1 MNFEQ
6 GNIVMD
12 IRLLWLAV
20 GTFAIG
26 VESFAIS
33 SLLPQIAEST
43 GVSLTQA
50 GYLVLA
56 FALANAFGSPV
67 LAALTGT
74 ADRRLLLTITALLFS
89 AGAVWA
95 GLSFG
100 YADLMAAR
108 ILMAFSAGLYTA
120 TAQATGVAISSAD
133 HRARASSVIVGGTTM
148 AVAFGAPLGA
158 LVAGLAG
165 WRGSY
170 FMVAGFGIIAAAS
183 IWVMLP
189 SGLRGAP
196 LSLRQR
202 IAAVGLPG
210 VPGALLTTWLTLAGA
225 FTVIIY
231 LAVVTTQSIGL
242 SRELVPAVLL
252 AFGIGAAIGN
262 AAGGQLA
269 DRVGAR
275 PTVIGAVVMAG
286 LLLAAIS
293 LVPLLPA
300 PFAGIAFFV
309 LIFAWG
315 VTGWAFPPAQSS
327 HLLSLSPTNAPLV
340 LSLNASALYLGI
352 ASGSLIGGL
361 VLQYGMASDLGWVG
375 ALLPALALL
384 GIAASAVLRQPKPAQ
399 RKPSLARLG

>member
-1 MNFEQ
+1 
-6 GNIVMD
+6 MD

-33 SLLPQIAEST
+33 SLLPQIADST
-43 GVSLTQA
+43 GVTLTQA
-50 GYLVLA
+50 GYLVIA

-74 ADRRLLLTITALLFS
+74 VDRRRTLTVTALLFA

-95 GLSFG
+95 GFSQG

-133 HRARASSVIVGGTTM
+133 HRARAISVIVGGTTM

-158 LVAGLAG
+158 LVAGLVS

-170 FMVAGFGIIAAAS
+170 FMVAGFGVIAALS
-183 IWVMLP
+183 IWIMLP

-196 LSLRQR
+196 LTLRQR
-202 IAAVGLPG
+202 IAAVALPG
-210 VPGALLTTWLTLAGA
+210 VPGALLTTLFNLAGA

-231 LAVVTTQSIGL
+231 LAVITTASIGL
-242 SRELVPAVLL
+242 PRELVPAVLL
-252 AFGIGAAIGN
+252 AFGIGAAFGN

-269 DRVGAR
+269 DRLGAR
-275 PTVIGAVVMAG
+275 PTVIGAVLLNG
-286 LLLAAIS
+286 LMLVAIS
-293 LVPLLPA
+293 LVAYLPA
-300 PFAGIAFFV
+300 GFAGPAFFALVV
-309 LIFAWG
+309 LWG
-315 VTGWAFPPAQSS
+315 GTGWAFPPAQSS
-327 HLLSLSPTNAPLV
+327 YLLSLSPGNAPLV

-352 ASGSLIGGL
+352 AGGSLIGGL
-361 VLQYGMASDLGWVG
+361 VLQYGTPGELGWVG
-375 ALLPALALL
+375 ALLPALSLA
-384 GIAASAVLRQPKPAQ
+384 GIGLSAVLREPD
-399 RKPSLARLG
+399 PSMARMG

>member
-1 MNFEQ
+1 
-6 GNIVMD
+6 MD

-43 GVSLTQA
+43 GVSLTMA
-50 GYLVLA
+50 GYLVIA

-74 ADRRLLLTITALLFS
+74 MDRRRTLTAAALLFS

-95 GLSFG
+95 SLSLG

-108 ILMAFSAGLYTA
+108 IMMAFSAGLYTA
-120 TAQATGVAISSAD
+120 TAQATGVAISSVD
-133 HRARASSVIVGGTTM
+133 HRARAISVIVGGTTM

-158 LVAGLAG
+158 LVAGLVS

-170 FMVAGFGIIAAAS
+170 VMVAVFGLIAALS
-183 IWVMLP
+183 IWTLLP

-202 IAAVGLPG
+202 VAAVALPG
-210 VPGALLTTWLTLAGA
+210 VPGALLTTLFNLAGA

-231 LAVVTTQSIGL
+231 LAVITTTSIGL
-242 SRELVPAVLL
+242 PRELVPAVLL
-252 AFGIGAAIGN
+252 VFGIGAAIGN
-262 AAGGQLA
+262 FAGGQLA

-275 PTVIGAVVMAG
+275 QTVVVVVAFNAV
-286 LLLAAIS
+286 LLALAS
-293 LVPLLPA
+293 LVPMLPTPLIA
-300 PFAGIAFFV
+300 PAFFV
-309 LIFAWG
+309 LVFVWG
-315 VTGWAFPPAQSS
+315 SIGWAFPPAQSS
-327 HLLSLSPTNAPLV
+327 YLLSLSPASAPLV

-352 ASGSLIGGL
+352 AAGSLVAGL
-361 VLQYGMASDLGWVG
+361 VLQHGTPSDLGWVG
-375 ALLPALALL
+375 ATLPALSLVGIMLSAL
-384 GIAASAVLRQPKPAQ
+384 SRRQA
-399 RKPSLARLG
+399 RPSLARMG

>member
-1 MNFEQ
+1 
-6 GNIVMD
+6 MD

-33 SLLPQIAEST
+33 SLLPQIADST
-43 GVSLTQA
+43 GVTLTQA

-56 FALANAFGSPV
+56 FALANAFGSPI
-67 LAALTGT
+67 LAALSGT
-74 ADRRLLLTITALLFS
+74 ADRRRTLTITALLFA

-95 GLSFG
+95 GFSQG

-108 ILMAFSAGLYTA
+108 ILMAFAAGLYTA
-120 TAQATGVAISSAD
+120 TAQATGVAISSVD
-133 HRARASSVIVGGTTM
+133 HRARAISVIVGGTTM

-158 LVAGLAG
+158 LVAGLVS

-170 FMVAGFGIIAAAS
+170 FMVAGFGVIAALS

-196 LSLRQR
+196 LTLRQR
-202 IAAVGLPG
+202 IAAVALPG
-210 VPGALLTTWLTLAGA
+210 VPGALLTTLLNLAGA

-231 LAVVTTQSIGL
+231 LAVVTTESIGL
-242 SRELVPAVLL
+242 PRELVPAVLL
-252 AFGIGAAIGN
+252 AFGIGAAFGN

-275 PTVIGAVVMAG
+275 PTVIGAALLNGVM
-286 LLLAAIS
+286 LVAIS
-293 LVPLLPA
+293 LAAHLPA
-300 PFAGIAFFV
+300 AIVGPAFFALIV
-309 LIFAWG
+309 LWG
-315 VTGWAFPPAQSS
+315 ATGWAFPPAQSS
-327 HLLSLSPTNAPLV
+327 YLLSLSPGNAPLV

-352 ASGSLIGGL
+352 AGGSLIGGL
-361 VLQYGMASDLGWVG
+361 VLQYGTPSDLGWIG
-375 ALLPALALL
+375 ALLPALSLA
-384 GIAASAVLRQPKPAQ
+384 GIGLSAMLRQPS
-399 RKPSLARLG
+399 PSLARLG

>member
-1 MNFEQ
+1 
-6 GNIVMD
+6 MD

-43 GVSLTQA
+43 GVSLTMA
-50 GYLVLA
+50 GYLVIA

-74 ADRRLLLTITALLFS
+74 VDRRRTLTVSALLFS

-95 GLSFG
+95 SLSFG

-108 ILMAFSAGLYTA
+108 IMMAFSAGLYTA
-120 TAQATGVAISSAD
+120 TAQATGVAISSVD
-133 HRARASSVIVGGTTM
+133 HRARAISVIVGGTTM

-158 LVAGLAG
+158 LVAGLVS

-170 FMVAGFGIIAAAS
+170 VMVAVFGVIAATS
-183 IWVMLP
+183 IWVLLP

-202 IAAVGLPG
+202 IAAVALPG
-210 VPGALLTTWLTLAGA
+210 VPGALLTTLFNLAGA

-231 LAVVTTQSIGL
+231 LAVITTTAIGL
-242 SRELVPAVLL
+242 PRELVPVVLL
-252 AFGIGAAIGN
+252 VFGVGAAIGN
-262 AAGGQLA
+262 FAGGQLA

-275 PTVIGAVVMAG
+275 QTVVVVVAFNAV
-286 LLLAAIS
+286 LLALAS

-300 PFAGIAFFV
+300 PLIAPVFFV
-309 LIFAWG
+309 LVFIWG
-315 VTGWAFPPAQSS
+315 SIGWAFPPAQSS
-327 HLLSLSPTNAPLV
+327 YLLSLSPASAPLV

-352 ASGSLIGGL
+352 AGGSLVGGL
-361 VLQYGMASDLGWVG
+361 VLQHGTPSDLGWVG
-375 ALLPALALL
+375 AMLPAVSLVGILLSALAR
-384 GIAASAVLRQPKPAQ
+384 RQA
-399 RKPSLARLG
+399 RPSLARMG

>member
-1 MNFEQ
+1 
-6 GNIVMD
+6 MD

-33 SLLPQIAEST
+33 SLLPQISEST

-50 GYLVLA
+50 GYLVIA

-74 ADRRLLLTITALLFS
+74 VDRRLTLTITALLFS
-89 AGAVWA
+89 AGAAWA
-95 GLSFG
+95 GFTQG
-100 YADLMAAR
+100 YWDLMAAR
-108 ILMAFSAGLYTA
+108 IVMAFSAGLYTA

-133 HRARASSVIVGGTTM
+133 HRARAIAAIVGGTTM

-158 LVAGLAG
+158 LVAGFAG

-170 FMVAGFGIIAAAS
+170 YMVAGFGLVAAVA
-183 IWVMLP
+183 IWLMLP

-202 IAAVGLPG
+202 IAAVALPG

-242 SRELVPAVLL
+242 PRELVPAVLL
-252 AFGIGAAIGN
+252 TFGVGAAIGN
-262 AAGGQLA
+262 AVGGQLS

-275 PTVIGAVVMAG
+275 PTVIGALVMAG
-286 LLLAAIS
+286 LVLVGIS
-293 LVPLLPA
+293 LVSHLPA
-300 PFAGIAFFV
+300 PFAGVAFFG
-309 LIFAWG
+309 LIFIWG
-315 VTGWAFPPAQSS
+315 LTGWAFPPAQSS

-361 VLQYGMASDLGWVG
+361 VLQYGTASDLGWVG
-375 ALLPALALL
+375 AVLPALSLV
-384 GIAASAVLRQPKPAQ
+384 GIAISAMNRQPKM
-399 RKPSLARLG
+399 SLARLG

>member
-1 MNFEQ
+1 
-6 GNIVMD
+6 MD

-50 GYLVLA
+50 GYLVIA

-74 ADRRLLLTITALLFS
+74 ADRRRILTITALLFS
-89 AGAVWA
+89 VGAVWA

-120 TAQATGVAISSAD
+120 TAQATGVAISSVD
-133 HRARASSVIVGGTTM
+133 HRARAISVIVGGTTM

-158 LVAGLAG
+158 LVAGLAS

-170 FMVAGFGIIAAAS
+170 FMVAGFGVIAAAS
-183 IWVMLP
+183 IWLLLP
-189 SGLRGAP
+189 AGLRGAQ

-202 IAAVGLPG
+202 IAAVALPG
-210 VPGALLTTWLTLAGA
+210 VPGALLTTWLNLAGA

-231 LAVVTTQSIGL
+231 LAVVTTDSIGL
-242 SRELVPAVLL
+242 PRELVPVVLL
-252 AFGIGAAIGN
+252 TFGIGAAIGN

-275 PTVIGAVVMAG
+275 PTVIGAA
-286 LLLAAIS
+286 LLNMTLLVAVS
-293 LVPLLPA
+293 LVAHLPA
-300 PFAGIAFFV
+300 SVIVPAFFA
-309 LIFAWG
+309 LIFIWG
-315 VTGWAFPPAQSS
+315 ATGWAFPPAQSS
-327 HLLSLSPTNAPLV
+327 YLLSLSPTNAPLV

-352 ASGSLIGGL
+352 ASGSLIAGL
-361 VLQYGMASDLGWVG
+361 VLQYGTASDLGWVG
-375 ALLPALALL
+375 AIFPALSLA
-384 GIAASAVLRQPKPAQ
+384 GIGLSAMLREPDPN
-399 RKPSLARLG
+399 LARLG

>member
-1 MNFEQ
+1 
-6 GNIVMD
+6 MD

-33 SLLPQIAEST
+33 SLLPQIAESN

-74 ADRRLLLTITALLFS
+74 ADRRLTLTITALLFS

-120 TAQATGVAISSAD
+120 TAQATGVAISSVD
-133 HRARASSVIVGGTTM
+133 HRARAISVIVGGTTM

-189 SGLRGAP
+189 AGLRGAP

-242 SRELVPAVLL
+242 PRELVPAVLL

-275 PTVIGAVVMAG
+275 PTVIGAVVMVG

-309 LIFAWG
+309 LIFVWG
-315 VTGWAFPPAQSS
+315 ATGWAFPPAQSS

-361 VLQYGMASDLGWVG
+361 VLQYGTASDLGWVG
-375 ALLPALALL
+375 SLLPALALL
-384 GIAASAVLRQPKPAQ
+384 GIVISAVLRQPKPSQ
-399 RKPSLARLG
+399 RRPSMARLG

>member
-1 MNFEQ
+1 
-6 GNIVMD
+6 MD

-33 SLLPQIAEST
+33 SLLPQIADST
-43 GVSLTQA
+43 GVTLTQA

-56 FALANAFGSPV
+56 FALANAFGSPI

-74 ADRRLLLTITALLFS
+74 ADRRRTLTITALLFA

-95 GLSFG
+95 GFSQG

-108 ILMAFSAGLYTA
+108 ILMAFAAGLYTA
-120 TAQATGVAISSAD
+120 TAQATGVAISSVD
-133 HRARASSVIVGGTTM
+133 HRARAISVIVGGTTM

-158 LVAGLAG
+158 LVAGLVS

-170 FMVAGFGIIAAAS
+170 FMVAGFGVIAALS
-183 IWVMLP
+183 IWIMLP

-196 LSLRQR
+196 LTLRQR
-202 IAAVGLPG
+202 IAAVALPG
-210 VPGALLTTWLTLAGA
+210 VPGALLTTLLNLAGA

-231 LAVVTTQSIGL
+231 LAVVTTESIGL
-242 SRELVPAVLL
+242 PRELVPAVLL
-252 AFGIGAAIGN
+252 AFGIGAAFGN

-275 PTVIGAVVMAG
+275 PTVIGAALLNGVM
-286 LLLAAIS
+286 LVAIS
-293 LVPLLPA
+293 LAAHLPA
-300 PFAGIAFFV
+300 AIVGPAFFALIV
-309 LIFAWG
+309 LWG
-315 VTGWAFPPAQSS
+315 ATGWAFPPAQSS
-327 HLLSLSPTNAPLV
+327 YLLSLSPGNAPLV

-352 ASGSLIGGL
+352 AGGSLIGGL
-361 VLQYGMASDLGWVG
+361 VLQYGTPSDLGWIG
-375 ALLPALALL
+375 ALLPALSLA
-384 GIAASAVLRQPKPAQ
+384 GIGLSAMLRQPS
-399 RKPSLARLG
+399 PSLARLG

>member
-1 MNFEQ
+1 
-6 GNIVMD
+6 MD

-33 SLLPQIAEST
+33 SLLPQIADST

-74 ADRRLLLTITALLFS
+74 ADRRRTLTITALLFA

-95 GLSFG
+95 GFSQG

-120 TAQATGVAISSAD
+120 TAQATGVAISSVD
-133 HRARASSVIVGGTTM
+133 HRARAISVIVGGTTM

-158 LVAGLAG
+158 LVAGLVS

-170 FMVAGFGIIAAAS
+170 FMVAGFGVIAAAS
-183 IWVMLP
+183 IWIMLP
-189 SGLRGAP
+189 AGLRGAQ
-196 LSLRQR
+196 LTLRQR
-202 IAAVGLPG
+202 IAAVALPG
-210 VPGALLTTWLTLAGA
+210 VPGALLTTLLNLAGA

-242 SRELVPAVLL
+242 PRELVPAVLL
-252 AFGIGAAIGN
+252 AFGIGAAFGN

-275 PTVIGAVVMAG
+275 PTVIGAVVLNG
-286 LLLAAIS
+286 LMLLAIS
-293 LVPLLPA
+293 LVAYLPA
-300 PFAGIAFFV
+300 AFVGPAFFALIV
-309 LIFAWG
+309 LWG
-315 VTGWAFPPAQSS
+315 ATGWAFPPAQSS
-327 HLLSLSPTNAPLV
+327 YLLSLSPSNAPLV

-352 ASGSLIGGL
+352 AGGSLIGGL
-361 VLQYGMASDLGWVG
+361 VLQYGTPDDLGWIG
-375 ALLPALALL
+375 ALLPALSLA
-384 GIAASAVLRQPKPAQ
+384 GIGLSAMLREPDPN
-399 RKPSLARLG
+399 LARLG

>member
-1 MNFEQ
+1 
-6 GNIVMD
+6 MD

-33 SLLPQIAEST
+33 SLLPQIADST

-74 ADRRLLLTITALLFS
+74 ADRRRTLTITALLFA

-95 GLSFG
+95 GFSQG

-108 ILMAFSAGLYTA
+108 IVMAFSAGLYTA
-120 TAQATGVAISSAD
+120 TAQATGVAISSVD
-133 HRARASSVIVGGTTM
+133 HRARAISVIVGGTTM

-158 LVAGLAG
+158 LVAGLVS

-170 FMVAGFGIIAAAS
+170 FMVAGFGVIAAAS
-183 IWVMLP
+183 IWIMLP
-189 SGLRGAP
+189 AGLRGAQ
-196 LSLRQR
+196 LTLRQR
-202 IAAVGLPG
+202 IAAVALPG
-210 VPGALLTTWLTLAGA
+210 VPGALLTTLLNLAGA

-242 SRELVPAVLL
+242 PRELVPAVLL
-252 AFGIGAAIGN
+252 AFGIGAAFGN

-275 PTVIGAVVMAG
+275 PTVIGAALLNGVM
-286 LLLAAIS
+286 LVAIS
-293 LVPLLPA
+293 LVAHLPA
-300 PFAGIAFFV
+300 AIVGPAFFALIV
-309 LIFAWG
+309 LWG
-315 VTGWAFPPAQSS
+315 ATGWAFPPAQSS
-327 HLLSLSPTNAPLV
+327 YLLSLSPSNAPLV

-352 ASGSLIGGL
+352 AGGSLIGGL
-361 VLQYGMASDLGWVG
+361 VLQYGTPSDLGWVG
-375 ALLPALALL
+375 ALLPALSLA
-384 GIAASAVLRQPKPAQ
+384 GIVLSSVPRQPRQ
-399 RKPSLARLG
+399 RMARLG

>member
-1 MNFEQ
+1 
-6 GNIVMD
+6 MD

-33 SLLPQIAEST
+33 SLLPQIADST

-50 GYLVLA
+50 GYLVIA

-74 ADRRLLLTITALLFS
+74 VDRRLTLTITALLFS
-89 AGAVWA
+89 VGAVWA
-95 GLSFG
+95 GFSQG
-100 YADLMAAR
+100 YWDLMAAR

-133 HRARASSVIVGGTTM
+133 HRARAIAAIVGGTTM

-158 LVAGLAG
+158 LVAGFAG

-170 FMVAGFGIIAAAS
+170 YMVAGFGIIAAAA
-183 IWVMLP
+183 IWIMLP

-202 IAAVGLPG
+202 VAAVALPG
-210 VPGALLTTWLTLAGA
+210 VPGALLTTLLTLAGA

-242 SRELVPAVLL
+242 PRELVPAVLL
-252 AFGIGAAIGN
+252 TFGVGAAIGN
-262 AAGGQLA
+262 AVGGQLA

-275 PTVIGAVVMAG
+275 PTVIGALVMAG
-286 LLLAAIS
+286 LVLVGIS
-293 LVPLLPA
+293 LVSHLPA
-300 PFAGIAFFV
+300 QFAAIAFFG
-309 LIFAWG
+309 LIFIWG
-315 VTGWAFPPAQSS
+315 LTGWAFPPAQSS

-361 VLQYGMASDLGWVG
+361 VLQYGTPSDLGWVG
-375 ALLPALALL
+375 AVLPALSLL
-384 GIAASAVLRQPKPAQ
+384 GIAISAMNRPP
-399 RKPSLARLG
+399 RMNLARLG

>member
-1 MNFEQ
+1 
-6 GNIVMD
+6 MD
-12 IRLLWLAV
+12 IRLIWLAV

-33 SLLPQIAEST
+33 SLLPQIADST

-74 ADRRLLLTITALLFS
+74 ADRRRTLTITALLFA

-95 GLSFG
+95 GFSLG

-108 ILMAFSAGLYTA
+108 ILMALSAGLYTA

-133 HRARASSVIVGGTTM
+133 HRARAISVIVGGTTM

-158 LVAGLAG
+158 LVAGLVS

-170 FMVAGFGIIAAAS
+170 FMVAGFGVIAAAS
-183 IWVMLP
+183 IWIMLP
-189 SGLRGAP
+189 AGLRGTQ
-196 LSLRQR
+196 LTLRQR
-202 IAAVGLPG
+202 IAAVALPG
-210 VPGALLTTWLTLAGA
+210 VPGALLTTLLNLAGA

-231 LAVVTTQSIGL
+231 LAVVTVQSIGL
-242 SRELVPAVLL
+242 PRELVPAVLL
-252 AFGIGAAIGN
+252 AFGIGAAFGN

-275 PTVIGAVVMAG
+275 PTVIGATILNG
-286 LLLAAIS
+286 LMLLAIS
-293 LVPLLPA
+293 LAAHLPA
-300 PFAGIAFFV
+300 DIVGPTFFALIV
-309 LIFAWG
+309 LWG
-315 VTGWAFPPAQSS
+315 ATGWAFPPAQSS
-327 HLLSLSPTNAPLV
+327 YLLSLSPGNAPLV

-352 ASGSLIGGL
+352 AGGSLIGGL
-361 VLQYGMASDLGWVG
+361 VLQYGTPDDLGWIG
-375 ALLPALALL
+375 ALLPALSLV
-384 GIAASAVLRQPKPAQ
+384 GIGLSAMLRQPDPK
-399 RKPSLARLG
+399 LARLG

>member
-1 MNFEQ
+1 
-6 GNIVMD
+6 MD

-43 GVSLTQA
+43 GVSLTMA
-50 GYLVLA
+50 GYLVIA

-74 ADRRLLLTITALLFS
+74 VDRRRTLTVSALLFS

-95 GLSFG
+95 SLSFG

-108 ILMAFSAGLYTA
+108 IMMAFSAGLYTA
-120 TAQATGVAISSAD
+120 TAQATGVAISSVD
-133 HRARASSVIVGGTTM
+133 HRARAISVIVGGTTM

-158 LVAGLAG
+158 LVAGLVS

-170 FMVAGFGIIAAAS
+170 VMVAVFGVIAATS
-183 IWVMLP
+183 IWVLLP

-202 IAAVGLPG
+202 IAAVALPG
-210 VPGALLTTWLTLAGA
+210 VPGALLTTLFNLAGA

-231 LAVVTTQSIGL
+231 LAVITTTSIGL
-242 SRELVPAVLL
+242 ARELVPVVLL
-252 AFGIGAAIGN
+252 VFGVGAAIGN
-262 AAGGQLA
+262 FAGGQLA

-275 PTVIGAVVMAG
+275 QTVVVVVAFNAV
-286 LLLAAIS
+286 LLALAS

-300 PFAGIAFFV
+300 PLIAPVFFV
-309 LIFAWG
+309 LVFVWG
-315 VTGWAFPPAQSS
+315 SIGWAFPPAQSS
-327 HLLSLSPTNAPLV
+327 YLLSLSPASAPLV

-352 ASGSLIGGL
+352 AGGSLVGGL
-361 VLQYGMASDLGWVG
+361 VLQHGTPSDLGWVG
-375 ALLPALALL
+375 ALLPALSLVGILLSAL
-384 GIAASAVLRQPKPAQ
+384 ARRQA
-399 RKPSLARLG
+399 RPSLARMG

>member
-1 MNFEQ
+1 
-6 GNIVMD
+6 MD

-33 SLLPQIAEST
+33 SLLPQIADST
-43 GVSLTQA
+43 GVTLTQA
-50 GYLVLA
+50 GYLVIA

-74 ADRRLLLTITALLFS
+74 ADRRRILTITALIFA

-95 GLSFG
+95 GFSQG

-120 TAQATGVAISSAD
+120 TAQATGVAISSVD
-133 HRARASSVIVGGTTM
+133 HRARAISVIVGGTTM

-158 LVAGLAG
+158 LVAGLVS

-170 FMVAGFGIIAAAS
+170 FMVAGFGVIAAAS
-183 IWVMLP
+183 IWIMLP
-189 SGLRGAP
+189 SGLRGSS
-196 LSLRQR
+196 LTLRQR

-210 VPGALLTTWLTLAGA
+210 VPGALLTTLLNLAGA

-231 LAVVTTQSIGL
+231 LAVVTTGSIGL
-242 SRELVPAVLL
+242 PRELVPAVLL
-252 AFGIGAAIGN
+252 AFGVGAAFGN

-269 DRVGAR
+269 DRIGARATVVGAI
-275 PTVIGAVVMAG
+275 VLNG
-286 LLLAAIS
+286 LMLVAIS
-293 LVPLLPA
+293 LAAHLPA
-300 PFAGIAFFV
+300 GLVAPVFFA
-309 LIFAWG
+309 LIILWG
-315 VTGWAFPPAQSS
+315 ATGWAFPPAQSS
-327 HLLSLSPTNAPLV
+327 YLLSLSPGNAPLV

-352 ASGSLIGGL
+352 AGGSLIAGL
-361 VLQYGMASDLGWVG
+361 VLQYGTPSDLGWVG
-375 ALLPALALL
+375 ALFPALSLL
-384 GIAASAVLRQPKPAQ
+384 GIGLSAALRQPE
-399 RKPSLARLG
+399 PSMARLG

>member
-1 MNFEQ
+1 
-6 GNIVMD
+6 MD
-12 IRLLWLAV
+12 IRLIWLAV

-33 SLLPQIAEST
+33 SLLPQIAQST

-50 GYLVLA
+50 GYLVVA

-74 ADRRLLLTITALLFS
+74 ADRRLTLTIAALIFS
-89 AGAVWA
+89 AGAIWA
-95 GLSFG
+95 ALSVG

-108 ILMAFSAGLYTA
+108 VLMAFAAGLYTA

-133 HRARASSVIVGGTTM
+133 HRARAISVIVGGTTM

-158 LVAGLAG
+158 LVAGFVS

-170 FMVAGFGIIAAAS
+170 YMVSGFGVIAALA
-183 IWVMLP
+183 IWIMLP
-189 SGLRGAP
+189 AGLRGAQ

-202 IAAVGLPG
+202 IAAVALPG
-210 VPGALLTTWLTLAGA
+210 VPGALLTTLFNLAGA

-231 LAVVTTQSIGL
+231 LAVITTQSIGL
-242 SRELVPAVLL
+242 SRELVPMVLL
-252 AFGIGAAIGN
+252 AFGIGAAFGN

-275 PTVIGAVVMAG
+275 PTVIGAAMLNSLMLV
-286 LLLAAIS
+286 AIS
-293 LVPLLPA
+293 LAAHLPA
-300 PFAGIAFFV
+300 GLVIPVFFV
-309 LIFAWG
+309 LIVIWG
-315 VTGWAFPPAQSS
+315 GTGWAFPPAQSS
-327 HLLSLSPTNAPLV
+327 YLLSLSPSNAPLV

-352 ASGSLIGGL
+352 AAGSLIGGL
-361 VLQYGMASDLGWVG
+361 VLQFGTPSDLGWIG
-375 ALLPALALL
+375 ALLPALSLV
-384 GIAASAVLRQPKPAQ
+384 GIALSALRRQSIG
-399 RKPSLARLG
+399 RKLARAS

>member
-1 MNFEQ
+1 
-6 GNIVMD
+6 MD

-50 GYLVLA
+50 GYLVIA
-56 FALANAFGSPV
+56 FALANAFGSPI

-74 ADRRLLLTITALLFS
+74 ADRRRVLTITALLFS
-89 AGAVWA
+89 VGAVWA

-108 ILMAFSAGLYTA
+108 ILMAFAAGLYTA
-120 TAQATGVAISSAD
+120 TAQATGVAISSVD
-133 HRARASSVIVGGTTM
+133 HRARAISVIVGGTTM

-158 LVAGLAG
+158 LVAGLAS

-170 FMVAGFGIIAAAS
+170 FMVAGFGVIAAAS
-183 IWVMLP
+183 IWLLLP
-189 SGLRGAP
+189 AGLRGAQ

-202 IAAVGLPG
+202 IAAIALPG
-210 VPGALLTTWLTLAGA
+210 VRGALLTTWLNLAGA

-231 LAVVTTQSIGL
+231 LAVVTTRSIGL
-242 SRELVPAVLL
+242 PSEIGPVVLL
-252 AFGIGAAIGN
+252 TFGIGAAIGN
-262 AAGGQLA
+262 AVGGQLA

-275 PTVIGAVVMAG
+275 STVIGAVILNMT
-286 LLLAAIS
+286 LLAAIS
-293 LVPLLPA
+293 VVVLLPVA
-300 PFAGIAFFV
+300 VIVPAFFV
-309 LIFAWG
+309 LIFVWG
-315 VTGWAFPPAQSS
+315 ATGWAFPPAQSS
-327 HLLSLSPTNAPLV
+327 YLLSLSPTNAPLV

-352 ASGSLIGGL
+352 ASGSLIAGL
-361 VLQYGMASDLGWVG
+361 VLQYGTASDLGWVG
-375 ALLPALALL
+375 AVFPAVSLAGVGL
-384 GIAASAVLRQPKPAQ
+384 SAMLREPDPNF
-399 RKPSLARLG
+399 ARLG